1 MKAVENKKLIEALNW
16 RYAVKKFDATRKIS
30 ESDWSTLE
38 DSLWLSAS
46 SFGLQPWKFLVVQNP
61 ALRSQLRAAS
71 WNQTQVEEASH
82 FVVFLAK
89 TSMEESY
96 VANFMKTVS
105 DVRST
110 PVETF
115 AGYQRAI
122 NGFVSAV
129 PKDLIVHWNTRQTY
143 LALGNLMTS
152 AALLGIDTCPMEGM
166 DPKAYD
172 KILGVGSDYATVCA
186 CALGYRS
193 AEDKYAATPKVRFP
207 KNAVFEYR

>member
-1 MKAVENKKLIEALNW
+1 MKAVDNLKLIEALNW
-16 RYAVKKFDATRKIS
+16 RYAVKKFDSTKKIS
-30 ESDWSTLE
+30 DPDWATLE

-46 SFGLQPWKFLVVQNP
+46 SFGLQPWKFLVVQTP
-61 ALRSQLRAAS
+61 KLRQQLRAAS
-71 WNQTQVEEASH
+71 WNQGQVEEASH

-96 VANFMKTVS
+96 VADFMQTVS

-110 PVETF
+110 PVESF
-115 AGYQRAI
+115 AGYQKAI

-166 DPKAYD
+166 DPRQYD
-172 KILGVGSDYATVCA
+172 KILGLGVDYATVCA

-193 AEDKYAATPKVRFP
+193 VDDKYSATPKVRFP
-207 KNAVFEYR
+207 KSAVFEYI